1 MQINQSVNQSVSQT
15 TLQTL
20 ETALQTCM
28 LADKHAL
35 RRKLRDVADLIKL
48 ADENARLKSQRL
60 LGEIAQKVRT
70 SQQKYAARLA
80 SLPKPEY
87 PLELPVSA
95 RRDEIAAA
103 ISKNQ
108 VVIVCGE
115 TGSGKT
121 TQLPK
126 ICLEL
131 GRGVA
136 GFIGHTQPRR
146 IAARSVAS
154 RIAQE
159 LNSPLGEV
167 VGYKVRFNDKITE
180 GSYVK
185 LMTDG
190 ILLAETQGDKFLNAY
205 DTIIIDEAHE
215 RSLNI
220 DFLLGYLKQ
229 LLPKRP
235 DLKVIVTSATIDATR
250 FSSHFSAQTSVGVI
264 KAAPVIEVSGR
275 TYPVEIRYRPL
286 GSAGFRAKES
296 AQAENAQFDL
306 DEETDTTLDNIPA
319 GSILGITKKAKT
331 ESRWLEEDDEEEAIE
346 EAIMDA
352 ADDLLRQGDGDILVF
367 LPGEREIRDVAEH
380 LRKYQGRSTKLK
392 HIEVLPLF
400 ARLSIE
406 DQQKIFKPHSARR
419 IVLATNV
426 AETSLTVPGIKYVI
440 DAGLARMNRYSVRAK
455 VEQLQIEKISQ
466 AAAKQRAGRCGR
478 VSNGICVRLYSEQD
492 FDGRPEFTEPEILRS
507 SLASVILRM
516 AALRLGD
523 IGDFP
528 FIESPSSRLIADGYL
543 LLQELGAVDSNR
555 QITEIGLQ
563 LAKLPLD
570 PRVGRMILAAKRENC
585 LSEILVIASV
595 LSMQD
600 PRERPMDKREAAD
613 NAHAKFIGEGSDFM
627 SYLKIWDFY
636 DSALKT
642 KKSNKDLL
650 NICHANFLSFL
661 RLKEWRELHG
671 QILQI
676 VEELG
681 FLIPSPF
688 KGEGKDGG
696 KNLAH
701 ISKTS
706 PSRPISPSPQPLSH
720 QGRGVLS
727 SSPQQRKTPY
737 PLVGEGVHVLESA
750 KEATFEQ
757 IHKSLL
763 AGLLGNIGF
772 KDGDNDSYAGARGI
786 RFFVAPGSGLK
797 KIRPKWVIAAELV
810 DTSKLYARCVAKIEP
825 DWIEPLARGL
835 TESTYSDPRWDRKM
849 GMVNAWERVSLYG
862 LTIIPK
868 RRVHYGPINPTESRE
883 IFIRE
888 ALALGELDTKARFY
902 VENERLIAE
911 VEELEH
917 KARRQD
923 VLVDEHQLFA
933 FYDSKVPADIT
944 NAASFEQ
951 WREGAEKLN
960 PRLLYLTRDDLM
972 RHGADAITAVQF
984 PETLLLRQFGRSDAL
999 VANHSKGNRDEGVA
1013 PTNVLISLKYRFEP
1027 SHILDGVTAAVPLA
1041 LLNQLDPT
1049 PTEWLVPG
1057 MLREKLTYLIKALPK
1072 AFRRVCVPVPEFVTG
1087 FLDEISNPTSSFRRK
1102 SESSDLTTTTL
1113 DSDFRRNDGKGDDEW
1128 QNLPLLETLAAYI
1141 QHKTTLKISK
1151 DDWVL
1156 AEMPVHHLMNFSIVD
1171 DAGRELA
1178 MGRDW
1183 RALQKQLGQAAQLT
1197 FRNTSP
1203 DIEKT
1208 GLKQWDFGDLPQ
1220 TLSFE
1225 RDSLKVTGYP
1235 ALEDN
1240 IDAVSVK
1247 LFDTAREAEISHR
1260 QGVCRLMRFEL
1271 QAQIK
1276 QLEKGLPNFNQ
1287 YALAFRSIISP
1298 DDLREDMLTAIA
1310 DRAFI
1315 GEDDLPRTNA
1325 DFMKL
1330 KARAR
1335 TRLPAVSE
1343 AIARQAQAIATEYQ
1357 LLAAKQAQMPA
1368 TVNRLK
1374 RDVESQTQ
1382 LLVYKNCFTQTPW
1395 EYLQNIPRYLKALRL
1410 RIEKQPAN
1418 PERDGKNAASVGALW
1433 QKWQD
1438 KINQLQT
1445 AGSLILPALQDYR
1458 WLIEELRVS
1467 LFAQELKTPF
1477 PVSIKRLEKTWAE
1490 INH

>member
-1 MQINQSVNQSVSQT
+1 MLKCLNMNLNQPE
-15 TLQTL
+15 TLKSKVLTSASL
-20 ETALQTCM
+20 EFALQSCM
-28 LADKHAL
+28 LTDRFVL
-35 RRKLRDVADLIKL
+35 RRKLKDALENQKLKDDNSAIK
-48 ADENARLKSQRL
+48 AQRL
-60 LGEIAQKVRT
+60 LNEITQKIRL
-70 SQQKYAARLA
+70 SQQKFASRLA

-87 PLELPVSA
+87 PPELPVSGKK
-95 RRDEIAAA
+95 DEIAQA
-103 ISKNQ
+103 IANHQ
-108 VVIVCGE
+108 VVIICGE

-121 TQLPK
+121 TQIPK

-131 GRGVA
+131 GRGVS
-136 GFIGHTQPRR
+136 GLIGHTQPRR
-146 IAARSVAS
+146 IAARSVAT

-159 LNSPLGEV
+159 LKSPLGEV
-167 VGYKVRFNDKITE
+167 VGYKVRFNDKLTE
-180 GSYVK
+180 STYIK

-235 DLKVIVTSATIDATR
+235 DLKIIVTSATIDAER
-250 FSSHFSAQTSVGVI
+250 FSNHFLG
-264 KAAPVIEVSGR
+264 APIIEVSGR

-286 GSAGFRAKES
+286 GKAGFRA
-296 AQAENAQFDL
+296 QTTAEANNAQFDL
-306 DEETDTTLDNIPA
+306 EDDTIF
-319 GSILGITKKAKT
+319 GIARKAKT
-331 ESRWLEEDDEEEAIE
+331 EARWLEEDDEEEAIE
-346 EAIMDA
+346 EAILDA

-367 LPGEREIRDVAEH
+367 LPGEREIRDTAEH

-406 DQQKIFKPHSARR
+406 DQQKIFKSHSTRR

-440 DAGLARMNRYSVRAK
+440 DAGLARMNRYSTRAK

-523 IGDFP
+523 INDFP
-528 FIESPSSRLIADGYL
+528 FIEAPSSRLITDGYQ
-543 LLQELGAVDSNR
+543 LLQELGAVDSRR

-570 PRVGRMILAAKRENC
+570 PRVGRMILAAKRESC
-585 LSEILVIASV
+585 LTEILIIASV
-595 LSMQD
+595 LSIQD

-613 NAHAKFIGEGSDFM
+613 NAHAKFAGEGSDFM
-627 SYLKIWDFY
+627 SYLKLWDFF
-636 DSALKT
+636 DNALKT

-650 NICHANFLSFL
+650 NQCHSNFLSFL

-671 QILQI
+671 QIKQI
-676 VEELG
+676 TDEMD
-681 FLIPSPF
+681 F
-688 KGEGKDGG
+688 KAND
-696 KNLAH
+696 
-701 ISKTS
+701 
-706 PSRPISPSPQPLSH
+706 
-720 QGRGVLS
+720 
-727 SSPQQRKTPY
+727 
-737 PLVGEGVHVLESA
+737 
-750 KEATFEQ
+750 KEANFDQ
-757 IHKSLL
+757 IHKALL

-786 RFFVAPGSGLK
+786 RFFVAPGSALK
-797 KIRPKWVIAAELV
+797 KTRPKWVIAAELV
-810 DTSKLYARCVAKIEP
+810 DTTKLYARCVAKIEP

-835 TESTYSDPRWDRKM
+835 TESQYSDPRWDRKM

-868 RRVHYGPINPTESRE
+868 RRVHYGPIDPKQSRE

-888 ALALGELDTKARFY
+888 ALANGDFDTRAPFFTA
-902 VENERLIAE
+902 NERLIAE

-933 FYDSKVPADIT
+933 FYDSKIPADIFQ
-944 NAASFEQ
+944 AATFEK
-951 WREGAEKLN
+951 WREGAEKIN
-960 PRLLYLTRDDLM
+960 PKLLYLTRDDLM

-984 PETLLLRQFGRSDAL
+984 PEKMFLD
-999 VANHSKGNRDEGVA
+999 GVEI
-1013 PTNVLISLKYRFEP
+1013 PLKYRFEP
-1027 SHILDGVTAAVPLA
+1027 GHILDGVTATVPLA
-1041 LLNQLDPT
+1041 LLNQLNYAQ
-1049 PTEWLVPG
+1049 TEWLVPG

-1072 AFRRVCVPVPEFVTG
+1072 SFRRVCVPVPEFVTV
-1087 FLDEISNPTSSFRRK
+1087 FLEQAHVGEGLIK
-1102 SESSDLTTTTL
+1102 SV
-1113 DSDFRRNDGKGDDEW
+1113 
-1128 QNLPLLETLAAYI
+1128 LAGHI
-1141 QHKTTLKISK
+1141 QRVTTLKISVE
-1151 DDWVL
+1151 DWTEETPAHL
-1156 AEMPVHHLMNFSIVD
+1156 LMNFSIVD

-1183 RALQKQLGQAAQLT
+1183 NALKKQLGSAAQLT

-1208 GLKQWDFGDLPQ
+1208 GLKQWDFGDLPT

-1225 RDSLKVTGYP
+1225 RDGRKITGYP
-1235 ALEDN
+1235 ALEDDKDS
-1240 IDAVSVK
+1240 ISVK
-1247 LFDTAREAEISHR
+1247 LFDTETDATINHR
-1260 QGVCRLMRFEL
+1260 KGVCRLMRFEL
-1271 QAQIK
+1271 KEQIK
-1276 QLEKGLPNFNQ
+1276 QLEKSLPNFNQ
-1287 YALAFRSIISP
+1287 YALILRNVMSP
-1298 DDLREDMLTAIA
+1298 EDLREDLIITIS

-1315 GEDDLPRTNA
+1315 GEDDLPRSNA

-1335 TRLPAVSE
+1335 TRLPAVSQ
-1343 AIARQAQAIATEYQ
+1343 AVARQAQSIATEYQ
-1357 LLAAKQAQMPA
+1357 LLTAQQAKMPA

-1374 RDVESQTQ
+1374 RDLEQQIS
-1382 LLVYKNCFTQTPW
+1382 LLVYKNCFSQTPW
-1395 EYLQNIPRYLKALRL
+1395 EQLQHVPRYLKALRL

-1418 PERDGKNAASVGALW
+1418 PDRDGKSAASVGLLW

-1438 KINQLQT
+1438 KMSALYQAHVDIPQ
-1445 AGSLILPALQDYR
+1445 PLQDYR

-1477 PVSIKRLEKTWAE
+1477 PISIKRLEKIWTDMGY
-1490 INH
+1490 

>member
-1 MQINQSVNQSVSQT
+1 MIKFTSMNVSKPDNLIPANFDQ
-15 TLQTL
+15 
-20 ETALQTCM
+20 ALQSCM
-28 LADKHAL
+28 LVDRHAL
-35 RRKLRDVADLIKL
+35 RRKVQEIKVL
-48 ADENARLKSQRL
+48 
-60 LGEIAQKVRT
+60 QKVTDEKSLVRAQRMVNEVVQKMHA
-70 SQQKYAARLA
+70 SQQKYQQRLTH
-80 SLPKPEY
+80 LPKPEY
-87 PLELPVSA
+87 PPELPVSGK
-95 RRDEIAAA
+95 RDEISKA
-103 ISKNQ
+103 ISKHQ

-131 GRGVA
+131 GRGVS
-136 GFIGHTQPRR
+136 GLIGHTQPRR

-159 LNSPLGEV
+159 LKTPLGEA
-167 VGYKVRFNDKITE
+167 VGYKVRFNDKLSE
-180 GSYVK
+180 SSYVK

-235 DLKVIVTSATIDATR
+235 DLKIIVTSATIDADR
-250 FSSHFSAQTSVGVI
+250 FSQHFNG
-264 KAAPVIEVSGR
+264 APVIEVSGR
-275 TYPVEIRYRPL
+275 TFPVEIRYRPL
-286 GSAGFRAKES
+286 GAAGFRAKEI
-296 AQAENAQFDL
+296 AEAENAQFDL
-306 DEETDTTLDNIPA
+306 DDDTIF
-319 GSILGITKKAKT
+319 GIARKAKT
-331 ESRWLEEDDEEEAIE
+331 EARWLEEDDEEEAIE
-346 EAIMDA
+346 EAILDA

-367 LPGEREIRDVAEH
+367 LPGEREIRDVADH
-380 LRKYQGRSTKLK
+380 LRKYQGRSAKLK

-406 DQQKIFKPHSARR
+406 DQQKIFKSHSSRR

-440 DAGLARMNRYSVRAK
+440 DAGLARVNRYSTRAK

-492 FDGRPEFTEPEILRS
+492 FNGRPAFTEPEILRS
-507 SLASVILRM
+507 SLAAVILRM

-523 IGDFP
+523 VTEFP
-528 FIESPSSRLIADGYL
+528 FIEAPSSRLIADGYL
-543 LLQELGAVDSNR
+543 LLQELGAVDARR
-555 QITEIGLQ
+555 QITETGLQ

-570 PRVGRMILAAKRENC
+570 PRVGRMILAAKREHC
-585 LSEILVIASV
+585 LKEILIIASV
-595 LSMQD
+595 LSIQD

-613 NAHAKFIGEGSDFM
+613 NAHAKFAGEGSDFM
-627 SYLKIWDFY
+627 SYLKLWDFF

-650 NICHANFLSFL
+650 NQCHSNFLSFL

-671 QILQI
+671 QLLDI
-676 VEELG
+676 
-681 FLIPSPF
+681 
-688 KGEGKDGG
+688 
-696 KNLAH
+696 
-701 ISKTS
+701 
-706 PSRPISPSPQPLSH
+706 
-720 QGRGVLS
+720 
-727 SSPQQRKTPY
+727 
-737 PLVGEGVHVLESA
+737 VLEMEFKLNE
-750 KEATFEQ
+750 KEANFEQ
-757 IHKSLL
+757 IHKALL

-772 KDGDNDSYAGARGI
+772 KDGDSDSYAGARSI
-786 RFFVAPGSGLK
+786 RFHVAPGSTLK
-797 KIRPKWVIAAELV
+797 KTRPKWVMAAELV
-810 DTSKLYARCVAKIEP
+810 DTTKLYARCVAKIEP

-835 TESTYSDPRWDRKM
+835 TESHYSDPRWDRKM

-868 RRVHYGPINPTESRE
+868 RRVHYGPINPAESRE

-888 ALALGELDTKARFY
+888 ALANGEFDTKAAFFTA
-902 VENERLIAE
+902 NERLIAE

-923 VLVDEHQLFA
+923 VLVDEHKLFA
-933 FYDSKVPADIT
+933 FYDAKIPADIF
-944 NAASFEQ
+944 NAASFEK
-951 WREGAEKLN
+951 WRADAEKIS

-984 PETLLLRQFGRSDAL
+984 PEKIMLD
-999 VANHSKGNRDEGVA
+999 GVE
-1013 PTNVLISLKYRFEP
+1013 TTLKYRFEP
-1027 SHILDGVTAAVPLA
+1027 GHVLDGVTATVPLA
-1041 LLNQLDPT
+1041 LLNQLNPVQ
-1049 PTEWLVPG
+1049 TEWLVPG
-1057 MLREKLTYLIKALPK
+1057 MLREKITYLIKALPK
-1072 AFRRVCVPVPEFVTG
+1072 TFRRVCVPVPEFVTG
-1087 FLDEISNPTSSFRRK
+1087 FLDDVNDQFSQPM
-1102 SESSDLTTTTL
+1102 L
-1113 DSDFRRNDGKGDDEW
+1113 D
-1128 QNLPLLETLAAYI
+1128 TLAAYI
-1141 QHKTTLKISK
+1141 HRKTTLKVSK
-1151 DDWVL
+1151 EDWTL
-1156 AEMPVHHLMNFSIVD
+1156 SDIPPHHLMNFSVLD
-1171 DAGRELA
+1171 DDGRELA

-1183 RALQKQLGQAAQLT
+1183 NALKKQLGSAAQLT

-1225 RDSLKVTGYP
+1225 RDGLKVTGYP
-1235 ALEDN
+1235 ALEDAN
-1240 IDAVSVK
+1240 DSIAVK
-1247 LFDTAREAEISHR
+1247 LFDTEREAELSHR
-1260 QGVCRLMRFEL
+1260 KGVCRLMRFEL
-1271 QAQIK
+1271 KEQMK
-1276 QLEKGLPNFNQ
+1276 QLEKSLPNFNQ
-1287 YALAFRSIISP
+1287 YALTLRNVMSA
-1298 DDLREDMLTAIA
+1298 DDLREDMILAIA

-1325 DFMKL
+1325 DFMVL
-1330 KARAR
+1330 KQRAR
-1335 TRLPAVSE
+1335 TRLPAVTQ
-1343 AIARQAQAIATEYQ
+1343 AVARQAQAIATEYQ
-1357 LLAAKQAQMPA
+1357 LLVQKQGQMAA

-1374 RDVESQTQ
+1374 RDLEQQ
-1382 LLVYKNCFTQTPW
+1382 IGLLVYKGCFSQTPW
-1395 EYLQNIPRYLKALRL
+1395 EQLQHVPRYLKALRL
-1410 RIEKQPAN
+1410 RIEKHPAN
-1418 PERDGKNAASVGALW
+1418 PDRDGKNAASVGLFW

-1438 KINQLQT
+1438 KVNALNAAHLDIPQ
-1445 AGSLILPALQDYR
+1445 SLQDFR

-1477 PVSIKRLEKTWAE
+1477 PVSLKRLEKTWADLRL
-1490 INH
+1490 

>member
-1 MQINQSVNQSVSQT
+1 MLKCAYMNANQPVSQKSVT
-15 TLQTL
+15 LTLAMLEATLQS
-20 ETALQTCM
+20 CM
-28 LADKHAL
+28 LADRFVLH
-35 RRKLRDVADLIKL
+35 RKFREANDSQKLNDEKSVIK
-48 ADENARLKSQRL
+48 AQRL
-60 LGEIAQKVRT
+60 FNEITQKIRS
-70 SQQKYAARLA
+70 SQQKFAARLA
-80 SLPKPEY
+80 NLPKPEY
-87 PLELPVSA
+87 PPELPVSGKK
-95 RRDEIAAA
+95 DEIVAA
-103 ISKNQ
+103 IAKNQ
-108 VVIVCGE
+108 VVIICGE

-121 TQLPK
+121 TQIPK

-131 GRGVA
+131 GRGVS
-136 GFIGHTQPRR
+136 GLIGHTQPRR

-159 LNSPLGEV
+159 LQSPLGEV
-167 VGYKVRFNDKITE
+167 VGYKVRFNDKLTE
-180 GSYVK
+180 STYIK

-235 DLKVIVTSATIDATR
+235 DLKIIVTSATIDATR
-250 FSSHFSAQTSVGVI
+250 FSEHFNGV
-264 KAAPVIEVSGR
+264 PVIEVSGR

-286 GSAGFRAKES
+286 GKAGFRAKEG
-296 AQAENAQFDL
+296 AEAENAQFDL
-306 DEETDTTLDNIPA
+306 EDETIF
-319 GSILGITKKAKT
+319 GITRKAKT
-331 ESRWLEEDDEEEAIE
+331 EARWLEEDDEEEAIE
-346 EAIMDA
+346 EAILDA

-367 LPGEREIRDVAEH
+367 LPGEREIRDTAEH

-406 DQQKIFKPHSARR
+406 DQQKIFKPHHTRR

-440 DAGLARMNRYSVRAK
+440 DAGLARMNRYSTRAK

-523 IGDFP
+523 INDFP
-528 FIESPSSRLIADGYL
+528 FIEAPSSRLVTDGYQ
-543 LLQELGAVDSNR
+543 LLQELGAVDSHR
-555 QITEIGLQ
+555 KITETGLQ
-563 LAKLPLD
+563 LARLPLD
-570 PRVGRMILAAKRENC
+570 PRVGRMILAAKHESC
-585 LSEILVIASV
+585 LKEILIIASV

-613 NAHAKFIGEGSDFM
+613 NAHTKFAGEGSDFM
-627 SYLKIWDFY
+627 SYLKLWDFY
-636 DSALKT
+636 DNALNT

-650 NICHANFLSFL
+650 NQCHSNFLSFL

-671 QILQI
+671 QIKQI
-676 VEELG
+676 TDEME
-681 FLIPSPF
+681 F
-688 KGEGKDGG
+688 KLND
-696 KNLAH
+696 
-701 ISKTS
+701 
-706 PSRPISPSPQPLSH
+706 
-720 QGRGVLS
+720 
-727 SSPQQRKTPY
+727 
-737 PLVGEGVHVLESA
+737 
-750 KEATFEQ
+750 KEANFEQ
-757 IHKSLL
+757 IHKALL

-772 KDGDNDSYAGARGI
+772 KDGDNDSYSGARGI
-786 RFFVAPGSGLK
+786 RFHIAPGSTLK
-797 KIRPKWVIAAELV
+797 KTRPKWVIAAELV
-810 DTSKLYARCVAKIEP
+810 DTTKLYARCVAKIEP

-835 TESTYSDPRWDRKM
+835 TESQYSDPRWDRKM

-868 RRVHYGPINPTESRE
+868 RRVHYGPIDPKQSRE

-888 ALALGELDTKARFY
+888 ALANGEFDTRAAFFTA
-902 VENERLIAE
+902 NEHLIAE

-923 VLVDEHQLFA
+923 VLIDEHQLFA
-933 FYDSKVPADIT
+933 FYDSKIPAGIFQ
-944 NAASFEQ
+944 AATFEK
-951 WREGAEKLN
+951 WREGAEKAN
-960 PRLLYLTRDDLM
+960 PKLLYLTRDDLM

-984 PETLLLRQFGRSDAL
+984 PEKMLLD
-999 VANHSKGNRDEGVA
+999 GVEV
-1013 PTNVLISLKYRFEP
+1013 PLKYRFEP
-1027 SHILDGVTAAVPLA
+1027 NHVLDGVTATVPLA
-1041 LLNQLDPT
+1041 LLNQLNAVQ
-1049 PTEWLVPG
+1049 TEWLVPG
-1057 MLREKLTYLIKALPK
+1057 MLREKLTYLVKALPK
-1072 AFRRVCVPVPEFVTG
+1072 NFRRVCVPVPEFVTG
-1087 FLDEISNPTSSFRRK
+1087 FLEEISNSNSTFLLRNEPRDVK
-1102 SESSDLTTTTL
+1102 AKPL
-1113 DSDFRRNDGKGDDEW
+1113 DSDPRRNDRFDS
-1128 QNLPLLETLAAYI
+1128 LPLMETLAAYI
-1141 QHKTTLKISK
+1141 QFKTTLKVSK
-1151 DDWVL
+1151 EDW
-1156 AEMPVHHLMNFSIVD
+1156 AEETPAHLLMNFSVVD

-1183 RALQKQLGQAAQLT
+1183 YALKKQLGSAAQLT

-1203 DIEKT
+1203 DNVKSLERT
-1208 GLKQWDFGDLPQ
+1208 GLKQWDFGDLPA

-1225 RDSLKVTGYP
+1225 RDGIKVTGYP
-1235 ALEDN
+1235 ALEDDEDS
-1240 IDAVSVK
+1240 ISVK
-1247 LFDTAREAEISHR
+1247 LFDTEREAAINHR
-1260 QGVCRLMRFEL
+1260 KGVCRLMRFEL
-1271 QAQIK
+1271 KEQMK
-1276 QLEKGLPNFNQ
+1276 QLEKNLPNFNQ
-1287 YALAFRSIISP
+1287 YALTLRNIVSP
-1298 DDLREDMLTAIA
+1298 DDLREDLIVTIS

-1315 GEDDLPRTNA
+1315 GEDDLPRSNA

-1335 TRLPAVSE
+1335 TRLPAVSQ
-1343 AIARQAQAIATEYQ
+1343 AVARQAQTVATEYQ
-1357 LLAAKQAQMPA
+1357 LLLAQQSKMPA

-1374 RDVESQTQ
+1374 RDLEQQ
-1382 LLVYKNCFTQTPW
+1382 IALLVYKNCFSQTPW
-1395 EYLQNIPRYLKALRL
+1395 EQLQHVPRYLKALRL

-1418 PERDGKNAASVGALW
+1418 PDRDGKNAASVGVLW

-1438 KINQLQT
+1438 KVN
-1445 AGSLILPALQDYR
+1445 ALHQANLDVPQDIQNYR

-1477 PVSIKRLEKTWAE
+1477 PISIKRLEKTWSD
-1490 INH
+1490 IQN

>member
-1 MQINQSVNQSVSQT
+1 MQ
-15 TLQTL
+15 
-20 ETALQTCM
+20 
-28 LADKHAL
+28 ADKHAL
-35 RRKLRDVADLIKL
+35 RRKLRDVADLQKL
-48 ADENARLKSQRL
+48 VDENAKLKAQRL
-60 LGEIAQKVRT
+60 LGELAQKVRA
-70 SQQKYAARLA
+70 SQVKYAARLA

-95 RRDEIAAA
+95 RRDEIAKAIAA
-103 ISKNQ
+103 NQ

-136 GFIGHTQPRR
+136 GLIGHTQPRR

-167 VGYKVRFNDKITE
+167 VGYKVRFNDKITV

-190 ILLAETQGDKFLNAY
+190 ILLAETQGDPFLNAY

-250 FSSHFSAQTSVGVI
+250 FSNHFNG
-264 KAAPVIEVSGR
+264 APVIEVSGR

-286 GSAGFRAKES
+286 GKAGFRAKES

-306 DEETDTTLDNIPA
+306 EDENVFGVTR
-319 GSILGITKKAKT
+319 KAKT
-331 ESRWLEEDDEEEAIE
+331 EARWLEEDDEEEAIE

-406 DQQKIFKPHSARR
+406 DQQKIFKPHSVRR

-478 VSNGICVRLYSEQD
+478 VSNGICVRLYAEAD
-492 FDGRPEFTEPEILRS
+492 FDSRPEFTEPEILRS

-523 IGDFP
+523 IANFP
-528 FIESPSSRLIADGYL
+528 FIEAPSSRLITDGYQ
-543 LLQELGAVDSNR
+543 LLQELGAVDSKR

-570 PRVGRMILAAKRENC
+570 PRVARMILAAKRENC
-585 LSEILVIASV
+585 LAEILIIASV

-613 NAHAKFIGEGSDFM
+613 NAHSKFAAEQSDFM

-636 DSALKT
+636 DNALKT

-671 QILQI
+671 QIKQI
-676 VEELG
+676 VEEM
-681 FLIPSPF
+681 
-688 KGEGKDGG
+688 GEVEARFIAPKIMENGAM
-696 KNLAH
+696 NRAPT
-701 ISKTS
+701 I
-706 PSRPISPSPQPLSH
+706 
-720 QGRGVLS
+720 
-727 SSPQQRKTPY
+727 
-737 PLVGEGVHVLESA
+737 

-772 KDGDNDSYAGARGI
+772 KDGDNDSYAGARNI

-797 KIRPKWVIAAELV
+797 KTRPKWVIAAELV
-810 DTSKLYARCVAKIEP
+810 DTSKLYARVVAKIEP

-835 TESTYSDPRWDRKM
+835 TESAYSDPRWDRKM

-868 RRVHYGPINPTESRE
+868 RRVHYGSINPSESRE

-888 ALALGELDTKARFY
+888 ALANGEFDTRAAFFAA
-902 VENERLIAE
+902 NERLIAE

-933 FYDSKVPADIT
+933 FYDSKIPADIF
-944 NAASFEQ
+944 NASSFEK

-960 PRLLYLTRDDLM
+960 PKLLYLTRDDLM

-984 PETLLLRQFGRSDAL
+984 PETLLLRQLGRSDAR
-999 VANHSKGNRDEGVA
+999 VAKSGCDNRDEGA
-1013 PTNVLISLKYRFEP
+1013 ALTGVLIPLKYRFEP
-1027 SHILDGVTAAVPLA
+1027 NHICDGVTATVQLA
-1041 LLNQLDPT
+1041 LLNQLDHIPT
-1049 PTEWLVPG
+1049 QWLVPG
-1057 MLREKLTYLIKALPK
+1057 MLREKLTYLVKALPK

-1087 FLDEISNPTSSFRRK
+1087 FLQHMEQNPTPSFPRRREPNSVAEK
-1102 SESSDLTTTTL
+1102 PMDSEPRGHNAVENASLL
-1113 DSDFRRNDGKGDDEW
+1113 DS
-1128 QNLPLLETLAAYI
+1128 LAQYI

-1151 DDWVL
+1151 EDWL
-1156 AEMPVHHLMNFSIVD
+1156 EPIPAHLLMNFSVVD

-1183 RALQKQLGQAAQLT
+1183 HALQKQLGQAAQLT

-1225 RDSLKVTGYP
+1225 RDGLKVTGYP
-1235 ALEDN
+1235 ALED
-1240 IDAVSVK
+1240 DEDSVSVK
-1247 LFDTAREAEISHR
+1247 LFDTAREAALNHR
-1260 QGVCRLMRFEL
+1260 IGVCRLMRFEL

-1287 YALAFRSIISP
+1287 YALHLRNIMSP
-1298 DDLREDMLTAIA
+1298 DYLRDDLITAIC

-1325 DFMKL
+1325 EFIKL
-1330 KARAR
+1330 KQRAR

-1343 AIARQAQAIATEYQ
+1343 AIARQAQAIAIEYQ
-1357 LLAAKQAQMPA
+1357 LLLTQQLKMPA

-1374 RDVESQTQ
+1374 KDVESQVQ

-1410 RIEKQPAN
+1410 RIEKHPAN
-1418 PERDGKNAASVGALW
+1418 PDRDGKNATSVGAIW

-1438 KINQLQT
+1438 KISSLNQANLDIPQN
-1445 AGSLILPALQDYR
+1445 LMDYR

-1477 PVSIKRLEKTWAE
+1477 PVSIKRLEKVWDDLR
-1490 INH
+1490 

>member
-1 MQINQSVNQSVSQT
+1 MNVNKPANPIPVETNSAN
-15 TLQTL
+15 LA
-20 ETALQTCM
+20 TALQSCM
-28 LADKHAL
+28 LADRFVL
-35 RRKLRDVADLIKL
+35 RRKLREAGDSQKLKDEKSAIK
-48 ADENARLKSQRL
+48 AQRL
-60 LGEIAQKVRT
+60 LNEITQKIRV
-70 SQQKYAARLA
+70 SQQKFSARLA

-87 PLELPVSA
+87 PPELPVSGKK
-95 RRDEIAAA
+95 DEIAEA
-103 ISKNQ
+103 ITKNQ
-108 VVIVCGE
+108 VVIICGE

-121 TQLPK
+121 TQIPK

-131 GRGVA
+131 GRGVS
-136 GFIGHTQPRR
+136 GLIGHTQPRR

-159 LNSPLGEV
+159 LQSPLGEV
-167 VGYKVRFNDKITE
+167 VGYKVRFNDRLTE
-180 GSYVK
+180 STYIK

-235 DLKVIVTSATIDATR
+235 DLKIIVTSATIDATR
-250 FSSHFSAQTSVGVI
+250 FSEHFNG
-264 KAAPVIEVSGR
+264 APVIEVSGR

-286 GSAGFRAKES
+286 GKAGFRAKES
-296 AQAENAQFDL
+296 AEAENAQFDME
-306 DEETDTTLDNIPA
+306 DETIF
-319 GSILGITKKAKT
+319 GIARKAKT
-331 ESRWLEEDDEEEAIE
+331 EARWLEEDDEEEAIE
-346 EAIMDA
+346 EAILDA

-367 LPGEREIRDVAEH
+367 LPGEREIRDTAEH
-380 LRKYQGRSTKLK
+380 LRKYQGRSAKLK

-406 DQQKIFKPHSARR
+406 DQQKIFKPHHTRR

-440 DAGLARMNRYSVRAK
+440 DAGLARMNRYSTRAK

-523 IGDFP
+523 ITDFP
-528 FIESPSSRLIADGYL
+528 FIEAPSSRLVTDGYQ
-543 LLQELGAVDSNR
+543 LLQELGAVDSRR
-555 QITEIGLQ
+555 QITETGLQ

-570 PRVGRMILAAKRENC
+570 PRVGRMILAAKHESC
-585 LSEILVIASV
+585 LAEILIIASV
-595 LSMQD
+595 LSIQD

-613 NAHAKFIGEGSDFM
+613 NAHAKFAGEGSDFM
-627 SYLKIWDFY
+627 SYLKLWDFF
-636 DSALKT
+636 DNALKT
-642 KKSNKDLL
+642 KKSNKELL
-650 NICHANFLSFL
+650 NQCHSNFLSFL

-671 QILQI
+671 QIKQI
-676 VEELG
+676 TDEMD
-681 FLIPSPF
+681 F
-688 KGEGKDGG
+688 KLND
-696 KNLAH
+696 
-701 ISKTS
+701 
-706 PSRPISPSPQPLSH
+706 
-720 QGRGVLS
+720 
-727 SSPQQRKTPY
+727 
-737 PLVGEGVHVLESA
+737 
-750 KEATFEQ
+750 KEANFEQ
-757 IHKSLL
+757 IHKALL

-772 KDGDNDSYAGARGI
+772 KDGDSDSYSGARGI
-786 RFFVAPGSGLK
+786 RFHVAPGSALK
-797 KIRPKWVIAAELV
+797 KTRPKWVIAAELV

-835 TESTYSDPRWDRKM
+835 TESQYSDPRWDRKM

-868 RRVHYGPINPTESRE
+868 RRVHYGPIDPKESRE

-888 ALALGELDTKARFY
+888 ALANGEFDTRAAFFAA
-902 VENERLIAE
+902 NERLIAE

-933 FYDSKVPADIT
+933 FYDTKIPVDIFQ
-944 NAASFEQ
+944 AATFEK
-951 WREGAEKLN
+951 WREGAEKAN
-960 PRLLYLTRDDLM
+960 PKLLYLTRDDLM

-984 PETLLLRQFGRSDAL
+984 PEKMVLD
-999 VANHSKGNRDEGVA
+999 GVEI
-1013 PTNVLISLKYRFEP
+1013 PLKYRFEP
-1027 SHILDGVTAAVPLA
+1027 SHVLDGVTATVPLA
-1041 LLNQLDPT
+1041 LLNQLNSAQ
-1049 PTEWLVPG
+1049 TEWLVPG

-1072 AFRRVCVPVPEFVTG
+1072 AFRRVCVPVPEFVTTFLEQTKIGEG
-1087 FLDEISNPTSSFRRK
+1087 FIK
-1102 SESSDLTTTTL
+1102 
-1113 DSDFRRNDGKGDDEW
+1113 
-1128 QNLPLLETLAAYI
+1128 QILAAHI
-1141 QHKTTLKISK
+1141 QRVTTLKISVE
-1151 DDWVL
+1151 DWTE
-1156 AEMPVHHLMNFSIVD
+1156 EMPAHLLMNFSVVD

-1183 RALQKQLGQAAQLT
+1183 NALKKQLGSAAQLT

-1203 DIEKT
+1203 DNIKSLEKT
-1208 GLKQWDFGDLPQ
+1208 GLKQWDFGDLPK

-1225 RDSLKVTGYP
+1225 RDGLKVTGYP
-1235 ALEDN
+1235 ALEDDEDS
-1240 IDAVSVK
+1240 ISVK
-1247 LFDTAREAEISHR
+1247 LFDTEREAEINHR
-1260 QGVCRLMRFEL
+1260 KGVCRLMRFEL
-1271 QAQIK
+1271 KEQMK
-1276 QLEKGLPNFNQ
+1276 QLEKSLPNFNQ
-1287 YALAFRSIISP
+1287 YALILRNVVSP
-1298 DDLREDMLTAIA
+1298 DDLREDLIIAIS

-1315 GEDDLPRTNA
+1315 GEDELPRSNA
-1325 DFMKL
+1325 DFIKL

-1335 TRLPAVSE
+1335 TRLPAVSQ
-1343 AIARQAQAIATEYQ
+1343 AVARQAQTIATEYQ
-1357 LLAAKQAQMPA
+1357 LLVAQQAKMPA

-1374 RDVESQTQ
+1374 RDLEQQ
-1382 LLVYKNCFTQTPW
+1382 IGLLVYENCFSQTPW
-1395 EYLQNIPRYLKALRL
+1395 EQLQHVPRYLKALRL

-1418 PERDGKNAASVGALW
+1418 PDRDGKNAASVGILW

-1438 KINQLQT
+1438 KIN
-1445 AGSLILPALQDYR
+1445 ALHQANLDIPQDIQNYR

-1477 PVSIKRLEKTWAE
+1477 PISIKRLEKTWTD
-1490 INH
+1490 IQN

>member
-1 MQINQSVNQSVSQT
+1 MIKFAPMNESKPLPLIPANFDA
-15 TLQTL
+15 
-20 ETALQTCM
+20 ALQTCM
-28 LADKHAL
+28 LADRFPL
-35 RRKLRDVADLIKL
+35 RRKIQEVRVLQKAGDEKSL
-48 ADENARLKSQRL
+48 AKAQRL
-60 LGEIAQKVRT
+60 MNEVAQKLHV
-70 SQQKYAARLA
+70 SQKKYQQRLA
-80 SLPKPEY
+80 ALPKPEY
-87 PLELPVSA
+87 PLELPVSGKK
-95 RRDEIAAA
+95 DEISAA
-103 ISKNQ
+103 IMKNQ

-131 GRGVA
+131 GRGVS
-136 GFIGHTQPRR
+136 GLIGHTQPRR

-167 VGYKVRFNDKITE
+167 VGYKVRFNDKLSE
-180 GSYVK
+180 SSYVK

-229 LLPKRP
+229 MLPKRP
-235 DLKVIVTSATIDATR
+235 DLKIIVTSATIDADR
-250 FSSHFSAQTSVGVI
+250 FSKHFNG
-264 KAAPVIEVSGR
+264 APVIEVSGR

-286 GSAGFRAKES
+286 GAAGFRAREI
-296 AQAENAQFDL
+296 AEAENAQFDL
-306 DEETDTTLDNIPA
+306 DDEADLLSGNL
-319 GSILGITKKAKT
+319 LGIPRKAKT
-331 ESRWLEEDDEEEAIE
+331 EARWLEEDDEEEAIE
-346 EAIMDA
+346 EAILDA

-367 LPGEREIRDVAEH
+367 LPGEREIRDVADH
-380 LRKYQGRSTKLK
+380 LRKYQGRSAKLK

-406 DQQKIFKPHSARR
+406 DQQKIFKSHSTRR

-440 DAGLARMNRYSVRAK
+440 DAGLARVNRYSTRAK

-507 SLASVILRM
+507 SLAAVILRM

-523 IGDFP
+523 VAEFP
-528 FIESPSSRLIADGYL
+528 FIEAPSSRLIADGYL
-543 LLQELGAVDSNR
+543 LLQELGAVDARR
-555 QITEIGLQ
+555 QITETGLQ

-570 PRVGRMILAAKRENC
+570 PRVGRMILAAKREHC
-585 LSEILVIASV
+585 LREILIIASV
-595 LSMQD
+595 LSIQD

-613 NAHAKFIGEGSDFM
+613 NAHAKFAGEGSDFM
-627 SYLKIWDFY
+627 SYLKLWDFFEQ
-636 DSALKT
+636 ALKT

-650 NICHANFLSFL
+650 NQCHSNFLSFL

-671 QILQI
+671 QLLEI
-676 VEELG
+676 VSEME
-681 FLIPSPF
+681 F
-688 KGEGKDGG
+688 KLNE
-696 KNLAH
+696 
-701 ISKTS
+701 
-706 PSRPISPSPQPLSH
+706 
-720 QGRGVLS
+720 
-727 SSPQQRKTPY
+727 
-737 PLVGEGVHVLESA
+737 
-750 KEATFEQ
+750 KEANFEQ
-757 IHKSLL
+757 IHKALL

-772 KDGDNDSYAGARGI
+772 KDGESESYAGARGI
-786 RFFVAPGSGLK
+786 RFHIAPGSALK
-797 KIRPKWVIAAELV
+797 KQRPKWVIAAELV

-835 TESTYSDPRWDRKM
+835 TESHYSDPRWDRKM

-868 RRVHYGPINPTESRE
+868 RRVHYGPIDPKQSRE

-888 ALALGELDTKARFY
+888 ALANGEFDTRAAFFTA
-902 VENERLIAE
+902 NERLIAE

-923 VLVDEHQLFA
+923 VLVDEHQLFT
-933 FYDSKVPADIT
+933 FYDARIPADIY
-944 NAASFEQ
+944 NAASFEK
-951 WREGAEKLN
+951 WRSEAEKTN
-960 PRLLYLTRDDLM
+960 PKLLYLTRDDLM

-984 PETLLLRQFGRSDAL
+984 PEKIMLD
-999 VANHSKGNRDEGVA
+999 GVEV
-1013 PTNVLISLKYRFEP
+1013 TLKYRFEP
-1027 SHILDGVTAAVPLA
+1027 GHVLDGVTATIPLA
-1041 LLNQLDPT
+1041 LLNQLNPVQ
-1049 PTEWLVPG
+1049 TEWLVPG

-1072 AFRRVCVPVPEFVTG
+1072 TFRRVCVPVPEFVTG
-1087 FLDEISNPTSSFRRK
+1087 FLEYIDQMSFRRK
-1102 SESSDLTTTTL
+1102 SESRDVIKETL
-1113 DSDFRRNDGKGDDEW
+1113 DSDFRRNDGGK
-1128 QNLPLLETLAAYI
+1128 NLPLLETLATYI
-1141 QHKTTLKISK
+1141 QQKTTLKISK
-1151 DDWVL
+1151 EDWDL
-1156 AEMPVHHLMNFSIVD
+1156 NDIPSHHLMNFSVID

-1183 RALQKQLGQAAQLT
+1183 NALKKQLGSAAQLT
-1197 FRNTSP
+1197 FRNASP

-1225 RDSLKVTGYP
+1225 RDGLKVTGYP
-1235 ALEDN
+1235 ALEDD
-1240 IDAVSVK
+1240 IDTVAVK
-1247 LFDTAREAEISHR
+1247 LFDTEREAAQSHR
-1260 QGVCRLMRFEL
+1260 KGVCRLMRFEL
-1271 QAQIK
+1271 KEQMK
-1276 QLEKGLPNFNQ
+1276 QLEKSLPNFNQ
-1287 YALAFRSIISP
+1287 YALVLRNVMAP
-1298 DDLREDMLTAIA
+1298 DDLREDMITAIA

-1330 KARAR
+1330 KQRAR
-1335 TRLPAVSE
+1335 TRLPAVTE
-1343 AIARQAQAIATEYQ
+1343 AVARQAQAIATEYQ
-1357 LLAAKQAQMPA
+1357 LLTQKQGQMAA

-1374 RDVESQTQ
+1374 RDLEQQVN
-1382 LLVYKNCFTQTPW
+1382 LLVFKGCFSQTPW
-1395 EYLQNIPRYLKALRL
+1395 EHLQHIPRYLKALRL
-1410 RIEKQPAN
+1410 RIEKHPAN
-1418 PERDGKNAASVGALW
+1418 PERDGKNAGSVGLIW

-1438 KINQLQT
+1438 KINALNQAHLDIPQQL
-1445 AGSLILPALQDYR
+1445 LDFR

-1477 PVSIKRLEKTWAE
+1477 PVSIKRLEKIWQDMRF
-1490 INH
+1490 

>member
-1 MQINQSVNQSVSQT
+1 MSQNSPQS
-15 TLQTL
+15 LFD
-20 ETALQTCM
+20 ALATCM
-28 LADKHAL
+28 LADRVGLKNRINQA
-35 RRKLRDVADLIKL
+35 RDL
-48 ADENARLKSQRL
+48 AKQNKPIERNLA
-60 LGEIAQKVRT
+60 EIAQKVKH
-70 SQQKYAARLA
+70 SQVKYAARLA
-80 SLPKPEY
+80 NLPKPEY

-95 RRDEIAAA
+95 RRDEIATA
-103 ISKNQ
+103 IKNNQ

-126 ICLEL
+126 ICLGL
-131 GRGVA
+131 RRGVA
-136 GFIGHTQPRR
+136 GLIGHTQPRR

-167 VGYKVRFNDKITE
+167 VGYKVRFNDKITD

-235 DLKVIVTSATIDATR
+235 DLKVIVTSATIDADR
-250 FSSHFSAQTSVGVI
+250 FSKHFNG
-264 KAAPVIEVSGR
+264 APVIEVSGR

-286 GSAGFRAKES
+286 GKAGFRAKES
-296 AQAENAQFDL
+296 AESENVQFDL
-306 DEETDTTLDNIPA
+306 DDENDLSSAN
-319 GSILGITKKAKT
+319 ILGISRKAKT
-331 ESRWLEEDDEEEAIE
+331 EARWLEEDDEEEAIE

-367 LPGEREIRDVAEH
+367 LPGEREIRDTADH

-406 DQQKIFKPHSARR
+406 DQQKIFKSHSSRR

-478 VSNGICVRLYSEQD
+478 ISNGICVRLYSELD

-523 IGDFP
+523 IENFP
-528 FIESPSSRLIADGYL
+528 FIEAPSSRLITDGYQ
-543 LLQELGAVDSNR
+543 LLQELGAVDNKR
-555 QITEIGLQ
+555 QITDTGLQ

-570 PRVGRMILAAKRENC
+570 PRVARMILAAKRESC
-585 LSEILVIASV
+585 LNEILIIASV

-613 NAHAKFIGEGSDFM
+613 NAHSKFAGEGSDFM
-627 SYLKIWDFY
+627 SYLKLWDFY
-636 DSALKT
+636 DNALKT

-671 QILQI
+671 QIKQI
-676 VEELG
+676 IDEMD
-681 FLIPSPF
+681 F
-688 KGEGKDGG
+688 KLND
-696 KNLAH
+696 
-701 ISKTS
+701 
-706 PSRPISPSPQPLSH
+706 
-720 QGRGVLS
+720 
-727 SSPQQRKTPY
+727 
-737 PLVGEGVHVLESA
+737 
-750 KEATFEQ
+750 KEASFEQ
-757 IHKSLL
+757 IHKALL

-772 KDGDNDSYAGARGI
+772 KDGDNDSYAGARSI
-786 RFFVAPGSGLK
+786 RFFVAPGSTLK
-797 KIRPKWVIAAELV
+797 KTRPKWVIAAELV

-835 TESTYSDPRWDRKM
+835 TESQYTDPRWDRKM

-868 RRVHYGPINPTESRE
+868 RRVHYGPINAQESRE
-883 IFIRE
+883 IFIRN
-888 ALALGELDTKARFY
+888 ALANGEFDTKAAFFTA
-902 VENERLIAE
+902 NERLIAE

-923 VLVDEHQLFA
+923 VLIDEHQLFA
-933 FYDSKVPADIT
+933 FYDSKIPADIFQ
-944 NAASFEQ
+944 AATFEK

-960 PRLLYLTRDDLM
+960 PKLLYLTRDDLM

-984 PETLLLRQFGRSDAL
+984 PEKMTLD
-999 VANHSKGNRDEGVA
+999 GVEI
-1013 PTNVLISLKYRFEP
+1013 PLKYRFEP
-1027 SHILDGVTAAVPLA
+1027 SHVLDGVTATIPLA
-1041 LLNQLDPT
+1041 LLNQLDPA

-1072 AFRRVCVPVPEFVTG
+1072 TFRRVCVPVPEFVTG
-1087 FLDEISNPTSSFRRK
+1087 FLQYAENLS
-1102 SESSDLTTTTL
+1102 
-1113 DSDFRRNDGKGDDEW
+1113 
-1128 QNLPLLETLAAYI
+1128 LPLLETLAAYI
-1141 QHKTTLKISK
+1141 QHKTTLKITK
-1151 DDWVL
+1151 EDWVL
-1156 AEMPVHHLMNFSIVD
+1156 SEILPHHLMNFSVVD

-1183 RALQKQLGQAAQLT
+1183 QALKKQLGSAAQLT
-1197 FRNTSP
+1197 FRNASP
-1203 DIEKT
+1203 DNVKQLEKT

-1225 RDSLKVTGYP
+1225 RDGLKMTGYP
-1235 ALEDN
+1235 ALEDD
-1240 IDAVSVK
+1240 IDSIAVK
-1247 LFDTAREAEISHR
+1247 LFDTEREAELSHR
-1260 QGVCRLMRFEL
+1260 KGICRLMRFEL
-1271 QAQIK
+1271 KEQMK

-1287 YALAFRSIISP
+1287 YALTFRNIISP
-1298 DDLREDMLTAIA
+1298 DDLREDMITAIA

-1315 GEDDLPRTNA
+1315 GDDDLPRTNA

-1335 TRLPAVSE
+1335 TRLPAVTE

-1357 LLAAKQAQMPA
+1357 LLVTQQAKMPA

-1374 RDVESQTQ
+1374 RDCEQQTAG
-1382 LLVYKNCFTQTPW
+1382 LVYKGCFTQTPW
-1395 EYLQNIPRYLKALRL
+1395 EQLQNVPRYLKALRL
-1410 RIEKQPAN
+1410 RIEKHPAA
-1418 PERDGKNAASVGALW
+1418 PDRDGKNAASVGALW
-1433 QKWQD
+1433 DKWQT
-1438 KINQLQT
+1438 KISALH
-1445 AGSLILPALQDYR
+1445 AAHLDVPAHLQDFR

-1467 LFAQELKTPF
+1467 LFAQELRTPF
-1477 PVSIKRLEKTWAE
+1477 PVSIKRLENTWADMRF
-1490 INH
+1490 

>member
-1 MQINQSVNQSVSQT
+1 
-15 TLQTL
+15 
-20 ETALQTCM
+20 M
-28 LADKHAL
+28 LADRFRL
-35 RRKLRDVADLIKL
+35 RSQLHQAQSQISQNKPIEKSLAEVARKIQQSQAKYQ
-48 ADENARLKSQRL
+48 QRL
-60 LGEIAQKVRT
+60 
-70 SQQKYAARLA
+70 SN
-80 SLPKPEY
+80 LPKPEY
-87 PLELPVSA
+87 PPELPVSGKKV
-95 RRDEIAAA
+95 EIAEA
-103 ISKNQ
+103 IQKNQ
-108 VVIVCGE
+108 VVIICGE

-121 TQLPK
+121 TQIPK

-136 GFIGHTQPRR
+136 GLIGHTQPRR

-159 LNSPLGEV
+159 LLSPLGEV
-167 VGYKVRFNDKITE
+167 VGYKVRFNDKLSE

-235 DLKVIVTSATIDATR
+235 DLKVIVTSATIDADR
-250 FSSHFSAQTSVGVI
+250 FSKHFNG
-264 KAAPVIEVSGR
+264 APVIEVSGR

-286 GSAGFRAKES
+286 GKAGFRTKETGEP
-296 AQAENAQFDL
+296 ENAQFDAD
-306 DEETDTTLDNIPA
+306 DETIF
-319 GSILGITKKAKT
+319 GIARKAKT
-331 ESRWLEEDDEEEAIE
+331 EARWLEEDDEEEAIE

-352 ADDLLRQGDGDILVF
+352 ADDLLWQGDGDILVF
-367 LPGEREIRDVAEH
+367 LPGEREIRDTAEH
-380 LRKYQGRSTKLK
+380 LRKYQGRSSKLK

-406 DQQKIFKPHSARR
+406 DQQKIFRPHSSRR

-440 DAGLARMNRYSVRAK
+440 DAGLARMNRYSTRAK

-478 VSNGICVRLYSEQD
+478 VSNGICVRLYSETD

-523 IGDFP
+523 VTDFP
-528 FIESPSSRLIADGYL
+528 FIEPPSTRLIADGYL
-543 LLQELGAVDSNR
+543 LLQELGAVDSKR
-555 QITEIGLQ
+555 QITETGLQ

-585 LSEILVIASV
+585 LSEILIIASV

-613 NAHAKFIGEGSDFM
+613 NAHSKFAAEHSDFM

-636 DSALKT
+636 DNALKT

-650 NICHANFLSFL
+650 NQCHANFLSFL

-671 QILQI
+671 QIKQI
-676 VEELG
+676 TEELE
-681 FLIPSPF
+681 LKLNTEPA
-688 KGEGKDGG
+688 
-696 KNLAH
+696 N
-701 ISKTS
+701 
-706 PSRPISPSPQPLSH
+706 
-720 QGRGVLS
+720 
-727 SSPQQRKTPY
+727 
-737 PLVGEGVHVLESA
+737 
-750 KEATFEQ
+750 FEQ
-757 IHKSLL
+757 IHKALL

-786 RFFVAPGSGLK
+786 RFFVAPGSTLK
-797 KIRPKWVIAAELV
+797 KTRPKWVIAAELV

-835 TESTYSDPRWDRKM
+835 TESQYSDPRWDRKM

-868 RRVHYGPINPTESRE
+868 RRVHYGPINPQESRE

-888 ALALGELDTKARFY
+888 ALANGDFDTKSVFFTA
-902 VENERLIAE
+902 NERLIAE

-933 FYDSKVPADIT
+933 FYDSKIPADIF
-944 NAASFEQ
+944 NAASFEK

-960 PRLLYLTRDDLM
+960 PKLLYLTRDDLM

-984 PETLLLRQFGRSDAL
+984 PEKMLLSGIDGKQSI
-999 VANHSKGNRDEGVA
+999 EI
-1013 PTNVLISLKYRFEP
+1013 PLKYRFEP
-1027 SHILDGVTAAVPLA
+1027 NHILDGVTATVPLA

-1049 PTEWLVPG
+1049 ATEWLVPG
-1057 MLREKLTYLIKALPK
+1057 MLREKLTYLVKALPK
-1072 AFRRVCVPVPEFVTG
+1072 NFRRVCVPVPEFVTG
-1087 FLDEISNPTSSFRRK
+1087 FLD
-1102 SESSDLTTTTL
+1102 
-1113 DSDFRRNDGKGDDEW
+1113 
-1128 QNLPLLETLAAYI
+1128 QNSIGQAPIKPLLAAHI
-1141 QHKTTLKISK
+1141 QRVTTLKIGVE
-1151 DDWVL
+1151 DWVDETPAHL
-1156 AEMPVHHLMNFSIVD
+1156 LMNFSVVD

-1225 RDSLKVTGYP
+1225 RDGLKVTGYP

-1240 IDAVSVK
+1240 IDSVSVK
-1247 LFDTAREAEISHR
+1247 LFDTAIEADANLR
-1260 QGVCRLMRFEL
+1260 KGVCRLMRFEL
-1271 QAQIK
+1271 KEQIK
-1276 QLEKGLPNFNQ
+1276 QLEKSLPNFNQ
-1287 YALAFRSIISP
+1287 YALTFRSIMSP
-1298 DDLREDMLTAIA
+1298 DDLREDMITAIA

-1315 GEDDLPRTNA
+1315 GEDELPRTNA

-1335 TRLPAVSE
+1335 TRLPAVS
-1343 AIARQAQAIATEYQ
+1343 QAIVRQVQAVATEYQ
-1357 LLAAKQAQMPA
+1357 LLINMQAKMPT

-1374 RDVESQTQ
+1374 RDVEQQ
-1382 LLVYKNCFTQTPW
+1382 MHGLVYKNCFTQTPW
-1395 EYLQNIPRYLKALRL
+1395 EYLQHIPRYLKALNL
-1410 RIEKQPAN
+1410 RIQKQPAN
-1418 PERDGKNAASVGALW
+1418 PDRDGKNAASVGLIW

-1438 KINQLQT
+1438 KMNSLQQ
-1445 AGSLILPALQDYR
+1445 SHLNIPPALQDFR

-1467 LFAQELKTPF
+1467 LFAQELKTPL
-1477 PVSIKRLEKTWAE
+1477 PISSKRLDKIWAE
-1490 INH
+1490 MRL

>member
-1 MQINQSVNQSVSQT
+1 
-15 TLQTL
+15 
-20 ETALQTCM
+20 M
-28 LADKHAL
+28 LADRHAL
-35 RRKLRDVADLIKL
+35 RRKWRDVADLIKSRDAKDL
-48 ADENARLKSQRL
+48 QLLTDDKSAQKVQRL
-60 LGEIAQKVRT
+60 LGEIAEKISK
-70 SQQKYAARLA
+70 SQAKYQSRLTH
-80 SLPKPEY
+80 LPKPEY
-87 PLELPVSA
+87 PLELPVSSKK
-95 RRDEIAAA
+95 DEISAA

-131 GRGVA
+131 GRGVS
-136 GFIGHTQPRR
+136 GLIGHTQPRR

-167 VGYKVRFNDKITE
+167 VGYKVRFNDKLSE
-180 GSYVK
+180 SSYIK

-235 DLKVIVTSATIDATR
+235 DLKIIVTSATIDANR
-250 FSSHFSAQTSVGVI
+250 FSQHFNG
-264 KAAPVIEVSGR
+264 APVIEVSGR

-286 GSAGFRAKES
+286 GAAGFRAREI
-296 AQAENAQFDL
+296 AEAENAQFDA
-306 DEETDTTLDNIPA
+306 DDDTIF
-319 GSILGITKKAKT
+319 GIARKAKT
-331 ESRWLEEDDEEEAIE
+331 EARWLEEDDEEEAIE
-346 EAIMDA
+346 EAILDA
-352 ADDLLRQGDGDILVF
+352 ADDLLRLGDGDILVF
-367 LPGEREIRDVAEH
+367 LPGEREIRDVADH

-406 DQQKIFKPHSARR
+406 DQQKIFKSHSTRR

-440 DAGLARMNRYSVRAK
+440 DAGLARMNRYSPRAK

-478 VSNGICVRLYSEQD
+478 VSNGTCVRLYSEQD
-492 FDGRPEFTEPEILRS
+492 FNGRPEFTEPEILRS

-523 IGDFP
+523 VTEFP
-528 FIESPSSRLIADGYL
+528 FIEAPSSRLIADGYQQ
-543 LLQELGAVDSNR
+543 LQELGAVDARR
-555 QITEIGLQ
+555 QITETGLQ

-570 PRVGRMILAAKRENC
+570 PRVGRMILAARREHC
-585 LSEILVIASV
+585 LKEVLIITSV

-613 NAHAKFIGEGSDFM
+613 NAHAKFAGEGSDFM
-627 SYLKIWDFY
+627 SYLKLWDFF
-636 DSALKT
+636 DNALKT

-650 NICHANFLSFL
+650 NQCHTNFLSFL

-671 QILQI
+671 QLLEI
-676 VEELG
+676 VSDME
-681 FLIPSPF
+681 F
-688 KGEGKDGG
+688 KLNE
-696 KNLAH
+696 
-701 ISKTS
+701 
-706 PSRPISPSPQPLSH
+706 
-720 QGRGVLS
+720 
-727 SSPQQRKTPY
+727 
-737 PLVGEGVHVLESA
+737 
-750 KEATFEQ
+750 KEANFEQ
-757 IHKSLL
+757 IHKALL

-772 KDGDNDSYAGARGI
+772 KDGESESYAGARGI
-786 RFFVAPGSGLK
+786 RFHVAPGSTLK
-797 KIRPKWVIAAELV
+797 KSRPKWVMAAELM
-810 DTSKLYARCVAKIEP
+810 DTTKLYARCVAKIEP

-835 TESTYSDPRWDRKM
+835 TESNYTDPRWDRKM

-888 ALALGELDTKARFY
+888 ALANGEFDTKATFFTA
-902 VENERLIAE
+902 NERLIAE

-923 VLVDEHQLFA
+923 VLIDEHQLFA
-933 FYDSKVPADIT
+933 FYDAKVPADIF
-944 NAASFEQ
+944 NAASFEH
-951 WREGAEKLN
+951 WRTEAEKTN
-960 PRLLYLTRDDLM
+960 PKLLFLTRDDLM

-984 PETLLLRQFGRSDAL
+984 PEKIMLD
-999 VANHSKGNRDEGVA
+999 GVE
-1013 PTNVLISLKYRFEP
+1013 VVLKYRFEP
-1027 SHILDGVTAAVPLA
+1027 GHILDGVTATIPLA
-1041 LLNQLDPT
+1041 LLNQLNLVQ
-1049 PTEWLVPG
+1049 TEWLVPG

-1087 FLDEISNPTSSFRRK
+1087 FLEYVGNQFST
-1102 SESSDLTTTTL
+1102 
-1113 DSDFRRNDGKGDDEW
+1113 
-1128 QNLPLLETLAAYI
+1128 PLLETLAAYI

-1151 DDWVL
+1151 EDWSL
-1156 AEMPVHHLMNFSIVD
+1156 SEIPAHHLINFSVVD

-1183 RALQKQLGQAAQLT
+1183 NLLKKQLGSAAQLT

-1225 RDSLKVTGYP
+1225 RDGLKVTGYP
-1235 ALEDN
+1235 ALEDADDS
-1240 IDAVSVK
+1240 ISVK
-1247 LFDTAREAEISHR
+1247 LFDTEREAELSHR
-1260 QGVCRLMRFEL
+1260 KGVCRLMRFEL
-1271 QAQIK
+1271 KEQMK
-1276 QLEKGLPNFNQ
+1276 QLEKSLPNFNQ
-1287 YALAFRSIISP
+1287 YALVLRNIISS
-1298 DDLREDMLTAIA
+1298 DDLREDMIRAIA

-1330 KARAR
+1330 KQRAR
-1335 TRLPAVSE
+1335 TRLPAVTE

-1357 LLAAKQAQMPA
+1357 LLTQKQSQMAA

-1374 RDVESQTQ
+1374 RDLEQQVS
-1382 LLVYKNCFTQTPW
+1382 LLVYKGCFSQTPW
-1395 EYLQNIPRYLKALRL
+1395 EQLQHIPRYLKALRL

-1418 PERDGKNAASVGALW
+1418 PDRDGKNAASVGLMW

-1438 KINQLQT
+1438 KINALNSAHLDIPQ
-1445 AGSLILPALQDYR
+1445 GLQDFR

-1477 PVSIKRLEKTWAE
+1477 PISIKRLEKIWADMRF
-1490 INH
+1490 

>member
-1 MQINQSVNQSVSQT
+1 MPAMNDSLQQLQSQ
-15 TLQTL
+15 L
-20 ETALQTCM
+20 AICM
-28 LADKHAL
+28 LSDKHAL
-35 RRKLRDVADLIKL
+35 RRKLRDVADLQKL
-48 ADENARLKSQRL
+48 PDEHAKLKTQRL
-60 LGEIAQKVRT
+60 LGEVAQKVRA
-70 SQQKYAARLA
+70 SQAKYAARLA
-80 SLPKPEY
+80 NLPKPEY
-87 PLELPVSA
+87 PLELPVSS
-95 RRDEIAAA
+95 RRDEIAKA
-103 ISKNQ
+103 IASNQ

-126 ICLEL
+126 ICLQL

-136 GFIGHTQPRR
+136 GLIGHTQPRR

-167 VGYKVRFNDKITE
+167 VGYKVRFNDKITDS
-180 GSYVK
+180 SYVK

-235 DLKVIVTSATIDATR
+235 DLKVIVTSATIDAER
-250 FSSHFSAQTSVGVI
+250 FSSHFNG
-264 KAAPVIEVSGR
+264 APVIEVSGR

-286 GSAGFRAKES
+286 GKAGFRSKES
-296 AQAENAQFDL
+296 AEPDNVQL
-306 DEETDTTLDNIPA
+306 DDADETIF
-319 GSILGITKKAKT
+319 GITRKAKT
-331 ESRWLEEDDEEEAIE
+331 EARWLEEDDEEEAIE
-346 EAIMDA
+346 AAIMDA

-367 LPGEREIRDVAEH
+367 LPGEREIRDTAEH
-380 LRKYQGRSTKLK
+380 LRKYQGRSAKLK

-478 VSNGICVRLYSEQD
+478 VSNGICVRLYSEAD

-507 SLASVILRM
+507 SLAAVILRM

-523 IGDFP
+523 VVDFP
-528 FIESPSSRLIADGYL
+528 FIEPPSSRLIADGYL
-543 LLQELGAVDSNR
+543 LLQELGAVDANR
-555 QITEIGLQ
+555 HITETGLQ

-585 LSEILVIASV
+585 LNEILIIASV

-613 NAHAKFIGEGSDFM
+613 NAHSKFVAEGSDFM
-627 SYLKIWDFY
+627 SYLKIWNFFDN
-636 DSALKT
+636 ALKT

-650 NICHANFLSFL
+650 NQCHANFLSFL

-671 QILQI
+671 QIVSI
-676 VEELG
+676 VEELA
-681 FLIPSPF
+681 FNIPSPF
-688 KGEGKDGG
+688 KGEGLGG
-696 KNLAH
+696 GEKLAH
-701 ISKTS
+701 KGKTL
-706 PSRPISPSPQPLSH
+706 PSPQPSL
-720 QGRGVLS
+720 L
-727 SSPQQRKTPY
+727 KA
-737 PLVGEGVHVLESA
+737 EGV
-750 KEATFEQ
+750 KEASFEQ
-757 IHKSLL
+757 IHKALL

-772 KDGDNDSYAGARGI
+772 KDGDADSYAGARGI

-797 KIRPKWVIAAELV
+797 KTRPKWVIAAELV

-835 TESTYSDPRWDRKM
+835 TESAYSDPRWDRKM

-868 RRVHYGPINPTESRE
+868 RRVHYGPINRQESRE

-888 ALALGELDTKARFY
+888 ALANGDFDTKASFFAA
-902 VENERLIAE
+902 NERLIAE

-923 VLVDEHQLFA
+923 VLVDEHKLFA
-933 FYDSKVPADIT
+933 FYDAKIPAEIT
-944 NAASFEQ
+944 NAASFEK
-951 WREGAEKLN
+951 WREGAEKLH
-960 PRLLYLTRDDLM
+960 PKLLYLTRDDLM

-984 PETLLLRQFGRSDAL
+984 PETLTLYPSVFKGD
-999 VANHSKGNRDEGVA
+999 SKGGASIYPSHATANLHLSLPSEMGKESVA
-1013 PTNVLISLKYRFEP
+1013 ILLKYRFEP
-1027 SHILDGVTAAVPLA
+1027 SHILDGVTATVPLA

-1057 MLREKLTYLIKALPK
+1057 MLREKLTYLVKALPK
-1072 AFRRVCVPVPEFVTG
+1072 TFRRVCVPVPEFVTQ
-1087 FLDEISNPTSSFRRK
+1087 FLTENTKQEGVIK
-1102 SESSDLTTTTL
+1102 E
-1113 DSDFRRNDGKGDDEW
+1113 K
-1128 QNLPLLETLAAYI
+1128 LAAYI
-1141 QHKTTLKISK
+1141 QRLTTLKVSV
-1151 DDWVL
+1151 DDWL
-1156 AEMPVHHLMNFSIVD
+1156 EPTPAHLLMNFSVVD
-1171 DAGRELA
+1171 DSGRELA

-1203 DIEKT
+1203 NIEKT
-1208 GLKQWDFGDLPQ
+1208 NLKQWDFGDLPQ

-1225 RDSLKVTGYP
+1225 REGLKVTGYP

-1247 LFDTAREAEISHR
+1247 LFDTAIEAENKHR
-1260 QGVCRLMRFEL
+1260 KGVCRLMRFEL
-1271 QAQIK
+1271 KEQIK

-1287 YALAFRSIISP
+1287 YALSLRNIMSP
-1298 DDLREDMLTAIA
+1298 DDLRDDLIAAIA

-1330 KARAR
+1330 KQRAR

-1343 AIARQAQAIATEYQ
+1343 AIARQAQAIASEYQ
-1357 LLAAKQAQMPA
+1357 LLINQQAKMPA

-1374 RDVESQTQ
+1374 RDVENQVQ
-1382 LLVYKNCFTQTPW
+1382 LLVYKNCLSNTPW
-1395 EYLQNIPRYLKALRL
+1395 ECLQNVPRYLKALRL
-1410 RIEKQPAN
+1410 RIEKQPAA
-1418 PERDGKNAASVGALW
+1418 PERDGKNAASVGVLW

-1438 KINQLQT
+1438 KINTLNQANLDISQ
-1445 AGSLILPALQDYR
+1445 ALQEYR

-1477 PVSIKRLEKTWAE
+1477 PVSIKRLEKVWADLSR
-1490 INH
+1490 